1 MEIINA
7 VIENTNS
14 PEVQNLLAKLNS
26 SDEVLYTSESED
38 GKTLNVE
45 YIEPINNVKILGN
58 IPENIVSSV
67 KEKYGEN
74 ASIDIY
80 DYVITYDNG
89 VYGLVVDIEVDTVE
103 DEKPVKQKRLPLP
116 LLIIV
121 GSITAILTVILVV
134 LKLIF
139 HKKK

>member
-38 GKTLNVE
+38 GQTLNVE
-45 YIEPINNVKILGN
+45 YIEPINNVKILGH

-67 KEKYGEN
+67 KEKYGEY

>member
-139 HKKK
+139 RQKK